1 MKTISELKNWEEAI
15 GQVVQEDCLE
25 FMKMMPDKCVDL
37 VLTDPPYGIGYEN
50 KKSTGRKNYSHFG
63 DIIGDEKTIDYSALI
78 KELERLAKIVIVF
91 GANCFPLHLPHEG
104 RWICWDKRTNE
115 KADKALGSPF
125 ELA

>member
-50 KKSTGRKNYSHFG
+50 KKSRIRK
-63 DIIGDEKTIDYSALI
+63 D
-78 KELERLAKIVIVF
+78 
-91 GANCFPLHLPHEG
+91 C
-104 RWICWDKRTNE
+104 
-115 KADKALGSPF
+115 
-125 ELA
+125 